1 MPSSIRVSLDQP
13 GQADISRVFLLTFS
27 WIQFW
32 GVRAPALYIVSGK
45 RHLKSGLSESP
56 VPEGR
61 WPMEIQALF
70 SPSQRINQPIS
81 TQHQYLCTST
91 FSCKAA
97 VVASIVWY
105 PPPMIFSVSVAVQK
119 YYGAMAT
126 NMCKENEI
134 QHFCKYHGKSVERK
148 MHSTEGKVS
157 RYFWFW
163 WKVIPSLAVGHLLS
177 TWCLWLS
184 HSRM

>member
-105 PPPMIFSVSVAVQK
+105 PPHDIFCFCCCPEVLWCYGNQHVQREWNP
-119 YYGAMAT
+119 T
-126 NMCKENEI
+126 LLQI
-134 QHFCKYHGKSVERK
+134 PRQ
-148 MHSTEGKVS
+148 VS
-157 RYFWFW
+157 RKKDAFHRR
-163 WKVIPSLAVGHLLS
+163 KGK
-177 TWCLWLS
+177 
-184 HSRM
+184 